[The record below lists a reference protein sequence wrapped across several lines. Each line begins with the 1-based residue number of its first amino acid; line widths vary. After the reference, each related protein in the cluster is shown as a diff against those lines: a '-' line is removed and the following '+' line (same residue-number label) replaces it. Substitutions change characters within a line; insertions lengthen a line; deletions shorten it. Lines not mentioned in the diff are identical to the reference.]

1 VGGSNGTVDLNSAQ
15 ATVVGG
21 ADAIVFS
28 SGTGNAAS
36 LYSTGGS
43 WDWVGGSNGTVD
55 LNSAQATVVGGADA
69 IVFSSGT
76 GNATSLYSTGGGWD
90 WVGGSNGTVDL
101 NSAQATVVGGADA
114 IVFSSGTGNATS
126 LYSTGANGDTVNGS
140 NGTVNLTSAQATVN
154 GSTDTLNLSG
164 TSTVTANGGSDAF
177 VFGAT
182 IGKEVVNGFASTDT
196 IQFSASDFAN
206 WSALS
211 SHMTQSGANTVIT
224 FDANDTVTLTNVTA
238 SNLTSSEFKFA

>member
-1 VGGSNGTVDLNSAQ
+1 
-15 ATVVGG
+15 
-21 ADAIVFS
+21 
-28 SGTGNAAS
+28 
-36 LYSTGGS
+36 
-43 WDWVGGSNGTVD
+43 
-55 LNSAQATVVGGADA
+55 
-69 IVFSSGT
+69 
-76 GNATSLYSTGGGWD
+76 
-90 WVGGSNGTVDL
+90 VGGSNGTVDL

-206 WSALS
+206 WSALQN
-211 SHMTQSGANTVIT
+211 HMTQSGANTVIT
-224 FDANDTVTLTNVTA
+224 FDANDTVTLTNVTG
-238 SNLTSSEFKFA
+238 SNLTSSEFKFV